1 MTDSPSAP
9 ATDGQKA
16 HEPNET
22 LSGDRLCMQC
32 MHPLVGSPIVREPQT
47 GLLYVRCGECG
58 TASALFEYPT
68 IGPWLRRMKAV
79 TSSTLIAISIVMII
93 VIAGISFGF
102 AGGSAGAAS
111 EAAGSALIDRYRLLG
126 GVVDDATWQGTPWGP
141 ANMQWV
147 ASAEGQ
153 AELARVRFAATPVIV
168 LLGINAI
175 GALVLCPFTLMLGV
189 ALMRRSVLERMLF
202 AALLIGSA
210 IAILIALDPVMFGGR
225 LGAASTW
232 NTVATE
238 HHGLT
243 YCVVSGAILAAVG
256 MASVAVAPAL
266 AAALARFIL
275 PPRDRRLVSWLWE
288 WRGKAVPRD

>member
-1 MTDSPSAP
+1 
-9 ATDGQKA
+9 
-16 HEPNET
+16 
-22 LSGDRLCMQC
+22 
-32 MHPLVGSPIVREPQT
+32 
-47 GLLYVRCGECG
+47 
-58 TASALFEYPT
+58 
-68 IGPWLRRMKAV
+68 
-79 TSSTLIAISIVMII
+79 
-93 VIAGISFGF
+93 
-102 AGGSAGAAS
+102 
-111 EAAGSALIDRYRLLG
+111 LLG

-168 LLGINAI
+168 LLSVNAI
-175 GALVLCPFTLMLGV
+175 GALVLCPFALMLGV
-189 ALMRRSVLERMLF
+189 ALMRRSMLERMLF

-210 IAILIALDPVMFGGR
+210 IAMLIALDPVMFGSR
-225 LGAASTW
+225 LRAATSW
-232 NTVATE
+232 YTVARE
-238 HHGLT
+238 HHGPA
-243 YCVVSGAILAAVG
+243 YCVVSGAILATVG